1 MRTDIHASAVLVGDK
16 GVLITGPSGSG
27 KSTLARRLLDFARIQ
42 GRFAALIG
50 DDRIRIE
57 ATEGRIIA
65 SPHAKIEGMI
75 EIRGV
80 GLAETNFV
88 RSAVLDL
95 LVSCQTV
102 IKTRLPDGEEL
113 KESVLGVLLPRIE
126 VRPDDPEPVFIALG
140 LGHLTV
146 RH

>member
-88 RSAVLDL
+88 RTAVLDL

>member
-1 MRTDIHASAVLVGDK
+1 MITDIHASAVLVGDK
-16 GVLITGPSGSG
+16 GVLIMGPSGSG
-27 KSTLARRLLDFARIQ
+27 KSTLARRLLDFSRSQ

-57 ATEGRIIA
+57 PINGKIIA
-65 SPHAKIEGMI
+65 SPHAKIEGLL

-80 GLAETNFV
+80 GLVETNFV
-88 RSAVLDL
+88 RTAVLDL
-95 LVSCQTV
+95 LVSSQTV
-102 IKTRLPDGEEL
+102 INTRLPDGGDMT
-113 KESVLGVLLPRIE
+113 ESVAGVLLPRIE

>member
-1 MRTDIHASAVLVGDK
+1 MNADIHASAVLVGDK

-27 KSTLARRLLDFARIQ
+27 KSTLARRLLDFARTQ
-42 GRFAALIG
+42 GRFAALVG
-50 DDRIRIE
+50 DDRIKIE
-57 ATEGRIIA
+57 AISGRIIA
-65 SPHAKIEGMI
+65 SPHAKIAGI
-75 EIRGV
+75 LEIRGV

-88 RSAVLDL
+88 RTAAMDL

-102 IKTRLPDGEEL
+102 IKTRFPDGEEL
-113 KESVLGVLLPRIE
+113 TDSVLGVLLPRIE

>member
-1 MRTDIHASAVLVGDK
+1 VRTDIHASAVLVGDK